1 LASKLYVGMQ
11 DDGAVGRNIDA
22 LVAEVRRVQ
31 GGGGGGEDGGGA
43 DEEAGDE
50 QKQQL
55 GLVGAALARQGSHD
69 RIGGDDLDVRTEPWY
84 DAYLHRVVEAINNR
98 ARQFPDKSIVL
109 VGIEGDVKWGQRTKQ
124 EWTFLQEDIDE
135 QVVAGTVAKRPQ
147 NMRIPF
153 GEFASEVERL
163 ACSGKHVL
171 VASCPARLGENR
183 NVMNDAEAVISGQPW
198 SGSVD
203 IVFSRA
209 GSAASNLFP
218 NMSYDE
224 EIATTAE

>member
-1 LASKLYVGMQ
+1 MQ
-11 DDGAVGRNIDA
+11 PPPLN
-22 LVAEVRRVQ
+22 
-31 GGGGGGEDGGGA
+31 
-43 DEEAGDE
+43 
-50 QKQQL
+50 
-55 GLVGAALARQGSHD
+55 
-69 RIGGDDLDVRTEPWY
+69 VRTEPWY
-84 DAYLHRVVEAINNR
+84 ARYYQEVTHTINNR

-183 NVMNDAEAVISGQPW
+183 DVMNDAEAVISGQPW

-224 EIATTAE
+224 EFATTAE